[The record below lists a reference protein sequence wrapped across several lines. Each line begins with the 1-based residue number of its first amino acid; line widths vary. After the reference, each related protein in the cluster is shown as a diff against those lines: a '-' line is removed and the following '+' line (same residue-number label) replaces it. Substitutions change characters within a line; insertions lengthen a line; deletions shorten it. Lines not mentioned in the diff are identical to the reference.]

1 MRIFATLIM
10 LLFAGGAFAGT
21 ANQIPNDDRRGTW
34 FDTIDEDARDYAYSI
49 QQNIVRKGPNAIRF
63 ELREG
68 DCYTANPENPSSGWD
83 DCTRDRD
90 RAEIRERWEPKLDR
104 EIWYSFSLYIPADY
118 VWTYPKQMFFQWH
131 NGVWGPNAYFQ
142 LKRDKFLIDILTKE
156 HTTTTQTEI
165 GTLKRGKWHDFVINV
180 RWTNKANGFMKVM
193 VNGKY
198 VLKYEG
204 ATMDDAAYASGHGP
218 HVKYGIYVSH
228 KFRWEGPG
236 PRPTHVLY
244 FDEYRRGYRYP
255 HVDIKEY
262 NGD

>member
-1 MRIFATLIM
+1 MRILTTLF
-10 LLFAGGAFAGT
+10 LLVFTSIAFAGT
-21 ANQIPNDDRRGTW
+21 SNQLPNDDRRGTW
-34 FDTIDEDARDYAYSI
+34 FDTIDEDARGYAYNI
-49 QQNIVRKGPNAIRF
+49 QQDIVRKGPNALRF
-63 ELREG
+63 ELRDG
-68 DCYTANPENPSSGWD
+68 DCYTANPDNPSSGWD

-90 RAEIRERWEPKLDR
+90 RAEVRERWEPKLDR
-104 EIWYSFSLYIPADY
+104 EIWYSFSMYIPEDY

-142 LKRDKFLIDILTKE
+142 LKREKFIIDILTKE
-156 HTTTTQTEI
+156 HTTTSQTEI
-165 GTLKRGKWHDFVINV
+165 GTLERGKWHDFVINV
-180 RWTNKANGFMKVM
+180 RWTNKANGFMKVL

-204 ATMDDAAYASGHGP
+204 PTMDDAAYATGHGP

-262 NGD
+262 QGD